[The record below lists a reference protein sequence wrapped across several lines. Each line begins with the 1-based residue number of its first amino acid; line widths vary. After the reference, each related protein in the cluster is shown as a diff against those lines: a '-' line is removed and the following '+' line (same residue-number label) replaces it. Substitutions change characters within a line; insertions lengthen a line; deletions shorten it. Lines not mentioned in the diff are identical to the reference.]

1 MSAPTSPAAPDA
13 VTAEALSGWPIER
26 SLAVGGPV
34 VDLLD
39 EPGLPAEIEGR
50 QGRRV
55 ATRLLSLQHD
65 EQAALI
71 RIPPKWQWMSMPL
84 SRVTC
89 IRMESRTS
97 PQHVDP
103 CAFTLSMRHGVS
115 LHGEALALAEHPLG
129 LFVVQARAD
138 ADGCV
143 RLFYPRGAWS
153 SLVLGHGT
161 PSVTRPCD
169 NPEALRISLQSAQT
183 RIAPRL
189 GGAMSGLQQRRSQ
202 RQWLHSRASEAWS
215 DVPRVDVMH
224 YPIDVMSLR
233 HLGYERARRLDALP
247 LGALDGAQVV
257 VVDDPGRR
265 DTLREIGFLFGSRV
279 TAVLPAR
286 HSTAYLVQEVYQ
298 RHGLAPI
305 RWFD

>member
-1 MSAPTSPAAPDA
+1 MSAPPSSAAPDA

-26 SLAVGGPV
+26 SLAVGASV

-50 QGRRV
+50 QGRQV

-89 IRMESRTS
+89 IRMRSRTA

-103 CAFTLSMRHGVS
+103 CSFTLSMRHGVS

-129 LFVVQARAD
+129 LFLVQAI
-138 ADGCV
+138 ADGEGWQRV
-143 RLFYPRGAWS
+143 FYPRGGWS

-161 PSVTRPCD
+161 PAITRPCD
-169 NPEALRISLQSAQT
+169 TPDALRLSLQAALT
-183 RIAPRL
+183 PAPRL
-189 GGAMSGLQQRRSQ
+189 GGVMAGLQQRRGQ
-202 RQWLHSRASEAWS
+202 RQWLHSRASELWA
-215 DVPRVDVMH
+215 DVPRVDVLS
-224 YPIDVMSLR
+224 YPVEVTALR
-233 HLGYERARRLDALP
+233 HLGFERARRLEALP

-257 VVDDPGRR
+257 VVDDPGKR
-265 DTLREIGFLFGSRV
+265 DTLRELGFLFGSRV

-286 HSTAYLVQEVYQ
+286 HSTAYLVQEVYE
-298 RHGLAPI
+298 RHGLAPT

>member
-1 MSAPTSPAAPDA
+1 MAAPLPSEATDA
-13 VTAEALSGWPIER
+13 CAAEALSGWPIAR
-26 SLAVGGPV
+26 SLAVGAPI

-55 ATRLLSLQHD
+55 TTRLLSLQHD

-89 IRMESRTS
+89 IRMDSHTA
-97 PQHVDP
+97 PQHINP
-103 CAFTLSMRHGVS
+103 CRFTISMRHGVA

-129 LFVVQARAD
+129 LFLLQARAD
-138 ADGCV
+138 GDGHQRV
-143 RLFYPRGAWS
+143 FYPRSGWS

-161 PSVTRPCD
+161 PSATHPCD
-169 NPEALRISLQSAQT
+169 NPDALRISLQAAEAEGPQ
-183 RIAPRL
+183 L
-189 GGAMSGLQQRRSQ
+189 GLSVTGLQQRRHQ
-202 RQWLHSRASEAWS
+202 RQWLHSRANEAWAE
-215 DVPRVDVMH
+215 VPRVDVLS
-224 YPIDVMSLR
+224 YPVEVTALR
-233 HLGYERARRLDALP
+233 HLGFERARRLEALP
-247 LGALDGAQVV
+247 LGALDGSQVV

-265 DTLREIGFLFGSRV
+265 DTLRELGFLFGSRV
-279 TAVLPAR
+279 TPVMPAR
-286 HSTAYLVQEVYQ
+286 HSTAFLVQEVYE
-298 RHGLAPI
+298 RHGLAPT

>member
-1 MSAPTSPAAPDA
+1 MPPPSPPAAPDA
-13 VTAEALSGWPIER
+13 AAAEALVGWPIER

-89 IRMESRTS
+89 IRMDSRMV

-103 CAFTLSMRHGVS
+103 CSYTLSMRHGVS
-115 LHGEALALAEHPLG
+115 LHGEALALTEHPLG
-129 LFVVQARAD
+129 LFVVQALD
-138 ADGCV
+138 QGEGCQ
-143 RLFYPRGAWS
+143 RLFYPRGGWS
-153 SLVLGHGT
+153 SLILGHGT
-161 PSVTRPCD
+161 PPTTRPCD
-169 NPEALRISLQSAQT
+169 NPDALRVSLQAVQ
-183 RIAPRL
+183 AAGPRL
-189 GGAMSGLQQRRSQ
+189 GAALAGLQQRRQQ
-202 RQWLHSRASEAWS
+202 RQWLHSRAQDTWA
-215 DVPRVDVMH
+215 DVPRVDVLS
-224 YPIDVMSLR
+224 YPVEVAALR

-265 DTLREIGFLFGSRV
+265 DTLRELGFLFGSRV
-279 TAVLPAR
+279 TAVLPSR
-286 HSTAYLVQEVYQ
+286 HSTAFLVQEVYE
-298 RHGLAPI
+298 RHGLAPT

>member
-1 MSAPTSPAAPDA
+1 MPAPSTAAAPDA
-13 VTAEALSGWPIER
+13 AAAEALAGWPIER
-26 SLAVGGPV
+26 SLAIGAPV

-89 IRMESRTS
+89 IRMDSRAA
-97 PQHVDP
+97 PQRIEP
-103 CAFTLSMRHGVS
+103 CSFTLSMRHGVS

-129 LFVVQARAD
+129 LFVVQAQD
-138 ADGCV
+138 QGEGWQ
-143 RLFYPRGAWS
+143 RLFYPRGGWS
-153 SLVLGHGT
+153 SLILGHGT
-161 PSVTRPCD
+161 PPTTRPCD
-169 NPEALRISLQSAQT
+169 NPDALRVSLQAAQAT
-183 RIAPRL
+183 GPRL
-189 GGAMSGLQQRRSQ
+189 GNALAGLQQRRQQ
-202 RQWLHSRASEAWS
+202 RQWLHSRAHDAWA
-215 DVPRVDVMH
+215 DVPRVDVLN
-224 YPIDVMSLR
+224 YPVAVEALR

-247 LGALDGAQVV
+247 LGALDDAQVV

-265 DTLREIGFLFGSRV
+265 DTLRELGFLFGSRV

-286 HSTAYLVQEVYQ
+286 HSTAYLVQEVYE
-298 RHGLAPI
+298 RHGLAPT

>member
-1 MSAPTSPAAPDA
+1 MSAPPPSAAPDA
-13 VTAEALSGWPIER
+13 VSAEALSGWPIER
-26 SLAVGGPV
+26 SLAVNAPV

-39 EPGLPAEIEGR
+39 EPGLPAELEGR

-55 ATRLLSLQHD
+55 STRLLSLQHD

-89 IRMESRTS
+89 IRMVSHTT

-103 CAFTLSMRHGVS
+103 CRYTLSMRHGVS

-129 LFVVQARAD
+129 LFLLQAQ
-138 ADGCV
+138 ADGEGCQ
-143 RLFYPRGAWS
+143 RLFYPRGGWS

-161 PSVTRPCD
+161 PAATRPCD
-169 NPEALRISLQSAQT
+169 NPDALRVSLQAAQ
-183 RIAPRL
+183 ASGPRL
-189 GGAMSGLQQRRSQ
+189 GLAMAGLQQRRGQ
-202 RQWLHSRASEAWS
+202 RQWLHSRATEAWAE
-215 DVPRVDVMH
+215 VPRVDVLS
-224 YPIDVMSLR
+224 YPVELAALR
-233 HLGYERARRLDALP
+233 HLGFDRARRLDALP
-247 LGALDGAQVV
+247 LGALDGTQVV

-265 DTLREIGFLFGSRV
+265 DTLRELGFLFGSRV
-279 TAVLPAR
+279 TPVLPAR
-286 HSTAYLVQEVYQ
+286 HSTAYLVQEVYE
-298 RHGLAPI
+298 RHGLAPT